1 MYERKIPKDLTC
13 GIAVVMEIIGN
24 KWATCL
30 LFNIHNDIKRPGQLQ
45 QYNPNASRQVLTQ
58 QLRELESHGIIR
70 RVIYPELPPKVEYYL
85 TDLGETLIPV
95 LKTMSAWGENY
106 RQIKSLPETAGR
118 SLDNDLI
125 SRNNLQWP
133 TCFNCESDNNSR

>member
-30 LFNIHNDIKRPGQLQ
+30 LFNIYEGVRRPGQLQ

-58 QLRELESHGIIR
+58 QLRELETHGVIR
-70 RVIYPELPPKVEYYL
+70 RIIYPELPPKVEYYL

-95 LKTMSAWGENY
+95 LQTMSDWGENY
-106 RQIKSLPETAGR
+106 RQLYHAELEAIV
-118 SLDNDLI
+118 
-125 SRNNLQWP
+125 
-133 TCFNCESDNNSR
+133 